1 MIPAVKCRRGMTLA
15 ELMVSLAM
23 VAIMIVMVVSFSML
37 LTDRTRSSGENLS
50 FQQDFA
56 AVKAGVEGWMAN
68 TAGQTL
74 TADENAVKAGE
85 NTLQFQ
91 NGVLSAGDIDI
102 RTETVRAV
110 TFHLAEEN
118 GEYLLFCTVMRAESE
133 DSYTFCVNPRV
144 GEMVGAS

>member
-37 LTDRTRSSGENLS
+37 LTGRTRSSGENLS

-56 AVKAGVEGWMAN
+56 AVKAGVEGWMTN
-68 TAGQTL
+68 TTGQTL